1 MTGSQSNTG
10 AAASDVTMQPSTE
23 LQRRKGFDKGTT
35 AAGRQLEA
43 VRPRKIVEASG
54 DVDILPREKVFPI
67 QIGSEL
73 FRLSGASISS
83 DGKLQLSSIKFSKL

>member
-1 MTGSQSNTG
+1 MTHSQSNTG
-10 AAASDVTMQPSTE
+10 AAASDATE
-23 LQRRKGFDKGTT
+23 LQRRKGSDKGTT

-54 DVDILPREKVFPI
+54 GIDMSSPGKVFPI

-73 FRLSGASISS
+73 FRLSGASILS
-83 DGKLQLSSIKFSKL
+83 DGKLQLSSNKFPKL

>member
-1 MTGSQSNTG
+1 
-10 AAASDVTMQPSTE
+10 MQPSTE
-23 LQRRKGFDKGTT
+23 LQRRKGSDKETT

-43 VRPRKIVEASG
+43 ARPRKIVELSG
-54 DVDILPREKVFPI
+54 DADILPSGKVFPI

-83 DGKLQLSSIKFSKL
+83 DEHPHTSRIFSASNCIVLLVELVT